1 MSSDKTQPSLTDL
14 SMSGIQNILEN
25 NRKWVAS
32 KNADDPQ
39 FFKRLADGQAPRY
52 LFIGC
57 SDSRV
62 PASGITGTGPGEMF
76 VHRNI
81 ANMVVHSDMNMLSV
95 LQYAVEVLGVQ
106 DILVVGHY
114 GCGGVA
120 AAASNKQYGLI
131 DNWLVNIRDV
141 VRLHETEFLR
151 IKDEKQR
158 LRRLVELNVIEQVRN
173 LAKTNIIQNA
183 MRTDKP
189 PRLHGLVYDIADG
202 VLKDLHVGSDDV
214 MRNMDY
220 IYATEV
226 HEEGQESEEE
236 QVAPAPIT
244 ADQDSSSYKGPEHDP
259 AQKPEAKSDKN
270 PTAKSAHKPATS
282 LAE

>member
-1 MSSDKTQPSLTDL
+1 MSSTKKQAHLNDL

-32 KNADDPQ
+32 KNADDPA
-39 FFKRLADGQAPRY
+39 FFQRLAAGQTPRY

-81 ANMVVHSDMNMLSV
+81 ANLVVHSDMNMLSV

-141 VRLHETEFLR
+141 VRLHETEILR
-151 IKDEKQR
+151 IKDEKLR

-202 VLKDLHVGSDDV
+202 VLKDLHVGGTDV
-214 MRNMDY
+214 MRNMEH
-220 IYATEV
+220 IYSTEV
-226 HEEGQESEEE
+226 HGEEQEGQEPS
-236 QVAPAPIT
+236 PAPT
-244 ADQDSSSYKGPEHDP
+244 AVGQDANSYKGPEQDP
-259 AQKPEAKSDKN
+259 AQQSAAKSDDK
-270 PTAKSAHKPATS
+270 PFAKSAAKPATS

>member
-1 MSSDKTQPSLTDL
+1 MASSSSEQSTT
-14 SMSGIQNILEN
+14 SGIQDILAN
-25 NRKWVAS
+25 NRQWVAT
-32 KNADDPQ
+32 KNAEDPE
-39 FFKRLADGQAPRY
+39 FFKRLANGQKPRY

-81 ANMVVHSDMNMLSV
+81 ANMVVHADMNLLSV

-106 DILVVGHY
+106 DIMVVGHY

-120 AAASNKQYGLI
+120 AAAANKQYGLI

-141 VRLHETEFLR
+141 VRLHETELLR
-151 IKDEKQR
+151 IQDEKQR
-158 LRRLVELNVIEQVRN
+158 LRRLVELNVIEQVQN

-183 MRTDKP
+183 QRGENP

-202 VLKDLHVGSDDV
+202 VLKDLQVDNAGNFSSMAHIYGTEAQPLADTGS
-214 MRNMDY
+214 
-220 IYATEV
+220 APEPPTK
-226 HEEGQESEEE
+226 EE
-236 QVAPAPIT
+236 
-244 ADQDSSSYKGPEHDP
+244 DSSNYEGPQHDP
-259 AQKPEAKSDKN
+259 SQEV
-270 PTAKSAHKPATS
+270 
-282 LAE
+282 

>member
-1 MSSDKTQPSLTDL
+1 MASSKQSA
-14 SMSGIQNILEN
+14 SSGIQDILTN
-25 NRKWVAS
+25 NRQWVAT
-32 KNADDPQ
+32 KNAEDPE
-39 FFKRLADGQAPRY
+39 FFHRLADGQKPRY

-81 ANMVVHSDMNMLSV
+81 ANMVVHTDMNLLSV

-120 AAASNKQYGLI
+120 AAAANKQYGLI

-141 VRLHETEFLR
+141 VRLHETELLR
-151 IKDEKQR
+151 ITDEKQR
-158 LRRLVELNVIEQVRN
+158 LRRLVELNVTEQVQN

-183 MRTDKP
+183 MRGDNP

-202 VLKDLHVGSDDV
+202 VLKDLQVDDNSV
-214 MRNMDY
+214 INNMAH
-220 IYATEV
+220 IYGTEV
-226 HEEGQESEEE
+226 KPLIDSSHAPEEPTKEEE
-236 QVAPAPIT
+236 T
-244 ADQDSSSYKGPEHDP
+244 SHYDGPKHDP
-259 AQKPEAKSDKN
+259 SQVS
-270 PTAKSAHKPATS
+270 TS
-282 LAE
+282 ELTEV

>member
-1 MSSDKTQPSLTDL
+1 
-14 SMSGIQNILEN
+14 MSGIQEILTN
-25 NRKWVAS
+25 NRQWVAT
-32 KNADDPQ
+32 KNANDPD
-39 FFKRLADGQAPRY
+39 FFQRLADGQTPRY

-81 ANMVVHSDMNMLSV
+81 ANLVVHTDMNMLSV
-95 LQYAVEVLGVQ
+95 LQYAVEVLGVE

-120 AAASNKQYGLI
+120 AAAANKQYGLI

-141 VRLHETEFLR
+141 VRLHETEMLR
-151 IKDEKQR
+151 IKDSTQR
-158 LRRLVELNVIEQVRN
+158 LRRLVELNVMEQVRN

-202 VLKDLHVGSDDV
+202 VLKDLNVNSEEV
-214 MRNMDY
+214 MRDLEH
-220 IYATEV
+220 IYGTEV
-226 HEEGQESEEE
+226 REGEEAIIPTAEVE
-236 QVAPAPIT
+236 APPQPKHDANT
-244 ADQDSSSYKGPEHDP
+244 YRGAKHDP
-259 AQKPEAKSDKN
+259 ARRKAS
-270 PTAKSAHKPATS
+270 S
-282 LAE
+282 LTE

>member
-1 MSSDKTQPSLTDL
+1 ML
-14 SMSGIQNILEN
+14 MAGISTILEN
-25 NRKWVAS
+25 NKKWVS
-32 KNADDPQ
+32 DRNAKDPN
-39 FFKRLADGQAPRY
+39 FFKNLANGQQPKY

-81 ANMVVHSDMNMLSV
+81 ANLVVHTDMNLLSV

-141 VRLHETEFLR
+141 IRAHETEYLR
-151 IKDEKQR
+151 IKDDTQR
-158 LRRLVELNVIEQVRN
+158 ARRLVELNVIEQVRN

-183 MRTDKP
+183 MRGDNP

-202 VLKDLHVGSDDV
+202 VLKDLEISSEKV
-214 MRNMDY
+214 MHEIES
-220 IYATEV
+220 IYATEAV
-226 HEEGQESEEE
+226 VAEAGQKADNQANTYEGPTE
-236 QVAPAPIT
+236 
-244 ADQDSSSYKGPEHDP
+244 DP
-259 AQKPEAKSDKN
+259 AEEVPSFDTPAKK
-270 PTAKSAHKPATS
+270 
-282 LAE
+282 

>member
-1 MSSDKTQPSLTDL
+1 MQ
-14 SMSGIQNILEN
+14 QILEN
-25 NRKWVAS
+25 NKQWVAT
-32 KNADDPQ
+32 KNAEDPE
-39 FFKRLADGQAPRY
+39 FFKRLANGQKPRY

-81 ANMVVHSDMNMLSV
+81 ANLVVHADMNLLSV

-120 AAASNKQYGLI
+120 AAAANKQYGLI

-141 VRLHETEFLR
+141 INTHETELQE
-151 IKDEKQR
+151 ITDDTQR
-158 LRRLVELNVIEQVRN
+158 TRRLVELNVMEQVRN

-183 MRTDKP
+183 MRGDNP

-202 VLKDLHVGSDDV
+202 VLKDLQLDEKKVIQEIGH
-214 MRNMDY
+214 
-220 IYATEV
+220 IYGTEAV
-226 HEEGQESEEE
+226 
-236 QVAPAPIT
+236 VPA
-244 ADQDSSSYKGPEHDP
+244 
-259 AQKPEAKSDKN
+259 
-270 PTAKSAHKPATS
+270 
-282 LAE
+282 

>member
-1 MSSDKTQPSLTDL
+1 MDA
-14 SMSGIQNILEN
+14 ILEN
-25 NRKWVAS
+25 NKQWVAT
-32 KNADDPQ
+32 KNAEDPA
-39 FFKRLADGQAPRY
+39 FFQRLANGQTPRY

-81 ANMVVHSDMNMLSV
+81 ANLVVHSDMNLLSV

-120 AAASNKQYGLI
+120 AAAANKQYGLI

-141 VRLHETEFLR
+141 VRLHETELLR
-151 IKDEKQR
+151 ISEEKQR
-158 LRRLVELNVIEQVRN
+158 LRRLVELNVIEQVHN

-202 VLKDLHVGSDDV
+202 VLKDLNVSDGAGLYDLAH
-214 MRNMDY
+214 
-220 IYATEV
+220 IYRTEAKHTEATRQPVKLASTPAVAAHGLPTGAEPA
-226 HEEGQESEEE
+226 QPPKPAKAAKR
-236 QVAPAPIT
+236 QVA
-244 ADQDSSSYKGPEHDP
+244 
-259 AQKPEAKSDKN
+259 
-270 PTAKSAHKPATS
+270 
-282 LAE
+282 

>member
-1 MSSDKTQPSLTDL
+1 MAATSLSRPTSSST
-14 SMSGIQNILEN
+14 GIADILAN
-25 NRKWVAS
+25 NRQWVAT
-32 KNADDPQ
+32 KNAEDPE
-39 FFKRLADGQAPRY
+39 FFKRLADGQKPTY

-81 ANMVVHSDMNMLSV
+81 ANMVVHADMNLLSV

-120 AAASNKQYGLI
+120 AAAANKQYGLI

-141 VRLHETEFLR
+141 VRLHETELLR
-151 IKDEKQR
+151 ITDEKQR
-158 LRRLVELNVIEQVRN
+158 LRRLVELNVIEQVQN
-173 LAKTNIIQNA
+173 LTKTNIIQNA
-183 MRTDKP
+183 MRGDNP

-202 VLKDLHVGSDDV
+202 VLKDLQVNAANTISRLAH
-214 MRNMDY
+214 
-220 IYATEV
+220 IYSTEV
-226 HEEGQESEEE
+226 KPLADAGQAPEPPTKEE
-236 QVAPAPIT
+236 
-244 ADQDSSSYKGPEHDP
+244 DSSSYEGPQHDP
-259 AQKPEAKSDKN
+259 GQQSTPELA
-270 PTAKSAHKPATS
+270 TA
-282 LAE
+282 

>member
-1 MSSDKTQPSLTDL
+1 MA
-14 SMSGIQNILEN
+14 GISEILEN
-25 NRKWVAS
+25 NKQWVAS
-32 KNADDPQ
+32 RNAEDPE
-39 FFKRLADGQAPRY
+39 FFQRMVNGQSPKY

-81 ANMVVHSDMNMLSV
+81 ANLVVHTDMNLLSV
-95 LQYAVEVLGVQ
+95 LQYAVEVLGVK
-106 DILVVGHY
+106 DILVCGHY

-120 AAASNKQYGLI
+120 AAAANKQYGMI

-141 VRLHETEFLR
+141 IRLHETEYLR
-151 IKDEKQR
+151 EKDETSR

-183 MRTDKP
+183 MRSEDP

-202 VLKDLHVGSDDV
+202 VLKDLNVDGGNV
-214 MRNMDY
+214 MTDMEH
-220 IYATEV
+220 IYATEALGHDHDGDQKEEDTNS
-226 HEEGQESEEE
+226 HEGPKYNLATEEIVE
-236 QVAPAPIT
+236 
-244 ADQDSSSYKGPEHDP
+244 
-259 AQKPEAKSDKN
+259 N
-270 PTAKSAHKPATS
+270 N
-282 LAE
+282 